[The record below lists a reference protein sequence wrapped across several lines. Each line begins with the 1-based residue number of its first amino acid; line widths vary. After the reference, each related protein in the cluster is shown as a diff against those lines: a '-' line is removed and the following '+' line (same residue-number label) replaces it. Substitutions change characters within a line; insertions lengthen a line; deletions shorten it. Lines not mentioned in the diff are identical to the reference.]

1 MMPNIKQ
8 KSAAKIEDAQEH
20 SRDTRR
26 LSEHAYIAILEGL
39 FNRTIPAGAF
49 LSQNDLVKLLG
60 IPVQPLR
67 DALKV
72 LETEGVVVIQARS
85 GIKFLKPDMELAR
98 STYQF
103 RAIIERAAVRHLA
116 ETGDSRDVET
126 LLEAH
131 LTLLE
136 KVKQGGLDE
145 SAVIDL
151 EDLDRRLHQTIIAS
165 LSNPL
170 VENTAQRLKNYVT
183 LIGLNRLKTAPL
195 AMRTLNEHIEIL
207 QACKERDADRAE
219 AALSTHFNSALYRML
234 GM

>member
-1 MMPNIKQ
+1 MPNIKS
-8 KSAAKIEDAQEH
+8 KNVGKKENANEW
-20 SRDTRR
+20 SRDAPR
-26 LSEHAYIAILEGL
+26 LSEVAYIAILEGL

-49 LSQNDLVKLLG
+49 LSQNDLVKLVG

-103 RAIIERAAVRHLA
+103 RAIIERAAVRYLA
-116 ETGDSRDVET
+116 ETGDSKDVQALLDAHME
-126 LLEAH
+126 LLER
-131 LTLLE
+131 
-136 KVKQGGLDE
+136 VKEADLDE
-145 SAVIDL
+145 LAVRDL

-183 LIGLNRLKTAPL
+183 LIALNRLKTAPL

-207 QACKERDADRAE
+207 EACKERDADRAE
-219 AALSTHFNSALYRML
+219 AALAAHFNSALYRML